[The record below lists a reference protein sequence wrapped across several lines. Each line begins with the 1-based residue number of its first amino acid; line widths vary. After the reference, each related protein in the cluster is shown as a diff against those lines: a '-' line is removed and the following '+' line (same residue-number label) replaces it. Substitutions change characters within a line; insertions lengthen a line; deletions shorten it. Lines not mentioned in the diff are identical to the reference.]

1 MKLLKSRTVL
11 TFIALF
17 IFHGF
22 QETKPLVPVDYQVWV
37 DLVLTILGVYF
48 RVNIVQKFS

>member
-1 MKLLKSRTVL
+1 MKLLTSRTVW

-17 IFHGF
+17 VFHGL

-37 DLVLTILGVYF
+37 DLILTVLGLYF
-48 RVNIVQKFS
+48 RANPQAKL